1 VNQRFFF
8 DASLLGVARI
18 MAQSHDRITYPG
30 HPEWPFDQDE
40 DDETWLQLV
49 GDRGWCAIFRDKRI
63 RYRTTER
70 AALERHRARAVV
82 IATKQNLTI
91 EGNVALPERFW
102 GDVEQTLV
110 GAPAMYHLTSAG
122 LREKLTY

>member
-30 HPEWPFDQDE
+30 HSKWPFGQDE

-70 AALERHRARAVV
+70 AALVRHRARAVV
-82 IATKQNLTI
+82 VATSRNLTI
-91 EGNVALPERFW
+91 KDNVALLERHW
-102 GDVEQTLV
+102 SDVERTLV
-110 GAPAMYHLTSAG
+110 DAPALYHLTSAG
-122 LREKLTY
+122 LRKKLTY

>member
-1 VNQRFFF
+1 MNQRFFF

-30 HPEWPFDQDE
+30 HSEWPFGQDE

-82 IATKQNLTI
+82 VATSRNLTI
-91 EGNVALPERFW
+91 KDNVALLDRYW
-102 GDVEQTLV
+102 SDVEQTLV
-110 GAPAMYHLTSAG
+110 DAPALYHLTAAG
-122 LREKLTY
+122 FRKKLTY